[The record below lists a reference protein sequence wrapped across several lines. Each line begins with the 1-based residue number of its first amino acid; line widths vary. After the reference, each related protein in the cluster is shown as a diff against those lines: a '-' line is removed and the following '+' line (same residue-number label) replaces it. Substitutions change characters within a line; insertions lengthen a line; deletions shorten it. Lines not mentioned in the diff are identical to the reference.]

1 MYNSYTVPEEKSL
14 TPLVG
19 CGMKALMGD
28 VSQGE
33 GFHGG
38 GIYIHGVVVYNEMHL
53 IVTSLPLLTVGAGAA
68 HTHTA
73 CITLHRQVYDVM
85 FNEGVF

>member
-1 MYNSYTVPEEKSL
+1 MYNSYTVPEEKSA

-19 CGMKALMGD
+19 WGLKALMGD

-38 GIYIHGVVVYNEMHL
+38 GIYIHGVVWYNQMHL
-53 IVTSLPLLTVGAGAA
+53 IVTSLPLLTVGAAAA
-68 HTHTA
+68 HTHSL
-73 CITLHRQVYDVM
+73 TLHRQVYGVM
-85 FNEGVF
+85 FNKGVF